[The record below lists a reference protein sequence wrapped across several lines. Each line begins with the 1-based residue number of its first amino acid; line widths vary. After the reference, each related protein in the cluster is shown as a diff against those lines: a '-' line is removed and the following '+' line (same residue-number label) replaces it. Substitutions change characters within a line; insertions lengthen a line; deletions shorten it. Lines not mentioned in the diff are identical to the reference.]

1 MRTDF
6 LNEASIMGQ
15 FNHDNVIKLYGV
27 VTRVDPAMI
36 VMEFMDNGSLHSYLR
51 VRNVASKWGG
61 GGGGGGVGTIPDVGR
76 YNPCEIL
83 PPTHPPLFSLLSMAL
98 ILAP

>member
-15 FNHDNVIKLYGV
+15 FHHDHVIKLYGV

-36 VMEFMDNGSLHSYLR
+36 VMEFMDNGSLYYYLR
-51 VRNVASKWGG
+51 VSGCWRLNQACWGHGMLAVMQDIGKASL
-61 GGGGGGVGTIPDVGR
+61 T
-76 YNPCEIL
+76 
-83 PPTHPPLFSLLSMAL
+83 
-98 ILAP
+98 

>member
-15 FNHDNVIKLYGV
+15 FQHDNVIKLYGV

-36 VMEFMDNGSLHSYLR
+36 VMEFMDNGSLYSYLR
-51 VRNVASKWGG
+51 V
-61 GGGGGGVGTIPDVGR
+61 
-76 YNPCEIL
+76 C
-83 PPTHPPLFSLLSMAL
+83 
-98 ILAP
+98 